1 MDLTG
6 FDYLRLPYKDE
17 LPMNIDDSGAEP
29 DRNTARL
36 ERQIARAEQALAQ
49 VEVGYYITDGELDTN
64 PGAGKV
70 RRQPIDAQWV

>member
-6 FDYLRLPYKDE
+6 FGYLRLPYKDE
-17 LPMNIDDSGAEP
+17 LPMNIDGSDAEP

-36 ERQIARAEQALAQ
+36 ERPIARAEQALAQ
-49 VEVGYYITDGELDTN
+49 VEAGYYITDGELDTN
-64 PGAGKV
+64 PGTGKI